1 MSAMLYLCT
10 GLNPLC
16 RNSDQNVCFR
26 DPKNKNC
33 SPREVCRYTSDLEYA
48 LRTAMSAQDIKLNT
62 HMVKSKYHPDLLI
75 ETITTDDLD
84 TNHQESE
91 AV

>member
-16 RNSDQNVCFR
+16 RNSDQNICFR
-26 DPKNKNC
+26 DPKNKNR
-33 SPREVCRYTSDLEYA
+33 SSKEVCKYTSDLEYA

-62 HMVKSKYHPDLLI
+62 YMAKGKCHPDLLI
-75 ETITTDDLD
+75 ETVATDDLD
-84 TNHQESE
+84 TNCQESE
-91 AV
+91 DF